1 MIYGILH
8 LSFWGY
14 FIALMVMTQLTIA
27 GVTVYLHRCQA
38 HRALTLHPAISHFF
52 RLWLWLTTGMNTK
65 AWTAIHRKH
74 HARCETV
81 EDPHSPQVMGLK
93 KVLWQ
98 GAELYRH
105 EATNDETIERFGQG
119 TPDDWLENKLYT
131 PYGSMGILS
140 MFIIDLV
147 LFGVPG
153 ITIWALQMMWM
164 PFFAAGIVNGIGH
177 YWGYRNYECTDA
189 ARNISPFGLFIGGEE
204 LHNNHHAFGSSAKFS
219 VKWWEF
225 DLGWGYIKLFQWMGL
240 AQVKKVSPKMQI
252 VPDKQTIDSDT
263 IKAIIINRLQ
273 ILSHYSKEV
282 ILPVLKAEKEHAGEK
297 GGQLFHRAKTLL
309 VRELSLFNKIERSRL
324 ALLLRKKQALRQVY
338 YYRLKLQKI
347 WNLTTANQKELID
360 ALQEW
365 CKSAEN
371 SGILALKEFSH
382 RLKSYVPHIQI
393 RGNHGTQ
400 AD

>member
-1 MIYGILH
+1 MIYGLLH

-14 FIALMVMTQLTIA
+14 FITLMVMTQITIA
-27 GVTVYLHRCQA
+27 SVTVYLHRCQA
-38 HRALTLHPAISHFF
+38 HRALMLHPIISHFF

-74 HARCETV
+74 HARCETE
-81 EDPHSPQVMGLK
+81 EDPHSPQVLGLN

-98 GAELYRH
+98 GAELYRY
-105 EATNDETIERFGQG
+105 EAINTETLERFGQG
-119 TPDDWLENKLYT
+119 TPDDWLENKVYT
-131 PYGSMGILS
+131 PYGSTGILL
-140 MFIIDLV
+140 MFMIDLV

-153 ITIWALQMMWM
+153 ITLWALQMMWM
-164 PFFAAGIVNGIGH
+164 PFFAAGIVNGVGH
-177 YWGYRNYECTDA
+177 YWGYRNYECSDA
-189 ARNISPFGLFIGGEE
+189 ARNISPLGWFIGGEE

-240 AQVKKVSPKMQI
+240 AKIKKLSPRLQA
-252 VPDKQTIDSDT
+252 VPDKKVIDSET
-263 IKAIIINRLQ
+263 IKAVIINRLN

-282 ILPVLKAEKEHAGEK
+282 VLPVLKAEKKHAGEK
-297 GGQLFHRAKTLL
+297 GSELFHRARTLL
-309 VRELSLFNKIERSRL
+309 VRELSLFNKLERSRL
-324 ALLLRKKQALRQVY
+324 ALLLRKKQTLRQVY
-338 YYRLKLQKI
+338 YYRVKLQKI
-347 WNLTTANQKELID
+347 WNLTTANQKELIE

-371 SGILALKEFSH
+371 SRISALKEFSF

-393 RGNHGTQ
+393 RASHGTQ
-400 AD
+400 TD

>member
-1 MIYGILH
+1 MIYGLLH

-14 FIALMVMTQLTIA
+14 LIALMVMTQLTIA

-38 HRALTLHPAISHFF
+38 HRALTLHPIISHFF

-74 HARCETV
+74 HARCETE

-98 GAELYRH
+98 GAELYKH
-105 EATNDETIERFGQG
+105 EATNTETLERFGQG

-131 PYGSMGILS
+131 PHGSLGVLT

-147 LFGVPG
+147 FFGVPG

-164 PFFAAGIVNGIGH
+164 PFFAAGVVNGVAH
-177 YWGYRNYECTDA
+177 YWGYRNYECSDA
-189 ARNISPFGLFIGGEE
+189 ARNISPLGWFIGGEE

-240 AQVKKVSPKMQI
+240 AKIKKLSPKMQT
-252 VPDKQTIDSDT
+252 VPDKKTIDSET
-263 IKAIIINRLQ
+263 IKAIIINRLHV
-273 ILSHYSKEV
+273 LSYYSKEV
-282 ILPVLKAEKEHAGEK
+282 ILPVLKEEKKNAGEK
-297 GGQLFHRAKTLL
+297 GAQLFRSARTLL

-324 ALLLRKKQALRQVY
+324 ALLLRKKQTLRQVY

-371 SGILALKEFSH
+371 SGISALKEFSH
-382 RLKSYVPHIQI
+382 RLKSYVPHIQ
-393 RGNHGTQ
+393 
-400 AD
+400 